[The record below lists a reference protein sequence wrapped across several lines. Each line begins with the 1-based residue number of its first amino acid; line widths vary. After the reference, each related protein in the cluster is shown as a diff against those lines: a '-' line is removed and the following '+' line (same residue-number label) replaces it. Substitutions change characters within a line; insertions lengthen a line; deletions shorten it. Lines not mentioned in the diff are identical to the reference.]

1 MTIKLKDI
9 KLFEGVDLGYVKMI
23 IDNSR
28 RIKVKKD
35 EVILYEGGESNGKA
49 YIIQDGVVRVEIGGK
64 EVSKLTNGEIFGEM
78 ALITDDK
85 RIATIIAETDLILLQ
100 IDKKLLHTI
109 IKKFKNGK
117 DIQKVFMDRILE
129 NVRK

>member
-9 KLFEGVDLGYVKMI
+9 KLFEWVDLGYVKMI

-35 EVILYEGGESNGKA
+35 EVILYEWGESNWKA
-49 YIIQDGVVRVEIGGK
+49 YIIQDWVVRVEIWWK
-64 EVSKLTNGEIFGEM
+64 EVSKLTNWEIFWEM

>member
-9 KLFEGVDLGYVKMI
+9 KLFEWVDLGYVKMI

-35 EVILYEGGESNGKA
+35 EVILYEWGESNWKA
-49 YIIQDGVVRVEIGGK
+49 YIIQDWVVRVEIWWK
-64 EVSKLTNGEIFGEM
+64 EVSKLTNWEIFWEM

-85 RIATIIAETDLILLQ
+85 RTATIIAETDLILLQ

>member
-9 KLFEGVDLGYVKMI
+9 KLFEWVDLGYVKMI

-35 EVILYEGGESNGKA
+35 EVILYEWGESNWKA
-49 YIIQDGVVRVEIGGK
+49 YIIQDWVVRVEIWWK
-64 EVSKLTNGEIFGEM
+64 EVSKLTNWEIFWEM

-100 IDKKLLHTI
+100 IDKELLHTI